1 MILATY
7 FKLIRWK
14 NLLLIVYI
22 FLSFKLFLF
31 NSLKITTK
39 LTSIQFS
46 MLLLSVLFITAAGNI
61 LNDILDI
68 KADVINKPKK
78 IIVSKLISIET
89 AKQWYK
95 ITNAIGL
102 ILGIIV
108 CLNIKNPS
116 YAFIFIATSLLL
128 YYYSKKLKYLPII
141 GNIVVSFL
149 IAVSVLILPLFDIDF
164 SSQKG
169 NQNTVIVIVAMLS
182 FFAFSLN
189 LIREIVKDIE
199 DINGDYH
206 MNMRTL
212 PILIGSVRT
221 QKLVSFLCIIPIA
234 FLIVVIVNFSTN
246 YKLIILYLL
255 IFTLLPLM
263 YVAFKLSSNN
273 KKFELNSLSNL
284 LKLIMFF
291 GISSMLI
298 FSRFY

>member
-1 MILATY
+1 MILVTY

-14 NLLLIVYI
+14 NLLLIVYV

-31 NSLKITTK
+31 DSLKINSK
-39 LTSIQFS
+39 LSAIQFIV
-46 MLLLSVLFITAAGNI
+46 LLLSVLFITAAGNI
-61 LNDILDI
+61 FNDISDI
-68 KADVINKPKK
+68 KADAINKPKK
-78 IIVSKLISIET
+78 IIVSKIISIET

-102 ILGIIV
+102 ILGITV
-108 CLNIKNPS
+108 CLNIENPS
-116 YAFIFIATSLLL
+116 YSFIFIATALLL
-128 YYYSKKLKYLPII
+128 YYYSKRLKYLPVI

-149 IAVSVLILPLFDIDF
+149 IAISVLILPLFDIDF
-164 SSQKG
+164 SSQNS
-169 NQNTVIVIVAMLS
+169 NQNTIIVIVAMLS
-182 FFAFSLN
+182 FFAFILN
-189 LIREIVKDIE
+189 LIREIIKDIE

-206 MNMRTL
+206 LNMSTL
-212 PILIGSVRT
+212 PILIGSART
-221 QKLVSFLCIIPIA
+221 QRLVSILCMIPIA
-234 FLIVVIVNFSTN
+234 FLIFIIVTFSTN

-263 YVAFKLSSNN
+263 YVAFKLNSNS
-273 KKFELNSLSNL
+273 KKLELNNLSNL